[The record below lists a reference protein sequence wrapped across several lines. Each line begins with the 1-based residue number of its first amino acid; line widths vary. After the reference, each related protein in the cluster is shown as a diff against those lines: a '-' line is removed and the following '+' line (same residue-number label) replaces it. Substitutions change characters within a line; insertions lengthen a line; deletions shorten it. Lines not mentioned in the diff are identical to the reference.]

1 MSASAETHVVVC
13 PRFVAPLDPGFQ
25 PAALWNRAVVASA
38 EARGA
43 VPLVIA
49 LEGEGGRVTRYE
61 SVMAAVPGEEDMRY
75 AERLLKMLLWAR
87 GGWRV
92 LVAGPAGVAEAL
104 AAAYAPGGARAFDA
118 ESMRKAYGKPLVIE
132 GVALEAIPE
141 TRENVRPLGGHLDGC
156 RIGFD
161 LGASDFKL
169 AAVEGGEVVWAH
181 EIPWDP
187 KNQADPDYHYQHL
200 AEGLRTA
207 ASHLPRVDAIGGS
220 SAGIIVD
227 KQFMVASLLRS
238 I

>member
-1 MSASAETHVVVC
+1 MPDSAETPVVVR

-25 PAALWNRAVVASA
+25 PAAMWNRAVVASA
-38 EARGA
+38 EMRGA
-43 VPLVIA
+43 VPLVMA
-49 LEGEGGRVTRYE
+49 LQGEGGRVTRYE
-61 SVMAAVPGEEDMRY
+61 SVMAAVPGVDDMRY

-118 ESMRKAYGKPLVIE
+118 ESMRKAYGRPLVVE

-141 TRENVRPLGGHLDGC
+141 THENVRPLGGHLDGC

-169 AAVEGGEVVWAH
+169 AAVEAGKWPAITFCESSGNRAFT
-181 EIPWDP
+181 
-187 KNQADPDYHYQHL
+187 L
-200 AEGLRTA
+200 ACDRKFCLRP
-207 ASHLPRVDAIGGS
+207 ASIRSHIQDCACCC
-220 SAGIIVD
+220 
-227 KQFMVASLLRS
+227 LRCS
-238 I
+238 NF